1 MKNERGASLVLVLL
15 ISLIFITLGLSILS
29 VSLGGTKRTTI
40 RENDV
45 ITSQDAII
53 EMTKVL
59 SDFRQEVKNVSL
71 KKRSD
76 LTNGVYQRELQ
87 QSIDGLT
94 VKLAERYEDHATTK
108 PVLLVTDETNKYL
121 ENVPYKTKYYT
132 RVLLFKID
140 YYGKYNSS
148 TPELKKSIS
157 RRIYLS
163 PTPSFMQYAVGA
175 KNNLNLNGASDLVG
189 NIYGSTINLL
199 NQANYMDAATPE
211 QSESHADTHYPN
223 ISGSLVID
231 NALQL
236 FKRNQPQGVTYGS
249 LSLSLLKQGMVSE
262 YFYQN
267 KVPII
272 KKPDEDFVNMDFNQT
287 LYDKLNLILPT
298 KLNENNPLDLSIGD
312 KIVDSIFQKAKFVP
326 TQESV
331 LELNDSLTSHQYVI
345 EKDTNPSDITLK
357 IPQEKKV
364 VLMTDLPD
372 VIGNSVN
379 DASPFII
386 KDHLQLEEDQWLIV
400 DGDLEIYHQ
409 DDGSNKP
416 INIQGNIVVLGNVS
430 IHGFNNDTSE
440 EKDQIKFN
448 TAMYVLGNSSIY
460 STNIS
465 GLNEKQLVLL
475 SKGDLLVNRTNEF
488 SKVDENVLPLKA
500 FLYTDG
506 AATLYGVGSAISIN
520 GGIFANDNLT
530 INSIRQNVVTTSAP
544 NTLAIDSEV
553 MQNNQASRFSVVY
566 DKTILL
572 NQLESL
578 PTVDS
583 LRMIMDHYTFSK

>member
-45 ITSQDAII
+45 ITSQDAIV

-59 SDFRQEVKNVSL
+59 SDFRKEVNNVSL

-76 LTNGVYQRELQ
+76 LTNGIYQTELQ
-87 QSIDGLT
+87 QIIDGLPI
-94 VKLAERYEDHATTK
+94 KLSERYKDRSTTK
-108 PVLLVTDETNKYL
+108 PMLLVSDETSNYL
-121 ENVPYKTKYYT
+121 SDASYKTKYYT

-157 RRIYLS
+157 RRLYLS
-163 PTPSFMQYAVGA
+163 PTPSFLQYAVGA

-189 NIYGSTINLL
+189 NIYGSNINIL
-199 NQANYMDAATPE
+199 NQANYMDALTPIN
-211 QSESHADTHYPN
+211 SESHADTPYPY
-223 ISGSLVID
+223 IRGSLVID

-236 FKRNQPQGVTYGS
+236 LKRNQPQGVTYGS
-249 LSLSLLKQGMVSE
+249 LKLPLLTQGMVSE

-272 KKPDEDFVNMDFNQT
+272 KKPDENFVNMDFKQT
-287 LYDKLNLILPT
+287 LYDKLDLILPT
-298 KLNENNPLDLSIGD
+298 KMNENDPLDLSIGD
-312 KIVDSIFQKAKFVP
+312 KIVDGIFQDAKFDP

-331 LELNDSLTSHQYVI
+331 LGLNAASTSHQYVI

-357 IPQEKKV
+357 IPAGKKV

-372 VIGNSVN
+372 AQGNSIHS
-379 DASPFII
+379 DSPFII
-386 KDHLQLEEDQWLIV
+386 KDHLNLEEDQWLIV
-400 DGDLEIYHQ
+400 DGDLEIYNRNN
-409 DDGSNKP
+409 GNENP

-430 IHGFNNDTSE
+430 IHGFDNDTAE
-440 EKDQIKFN
+440 EKDKIQFN

-460 STNIS
+460 STNIT
-465 GLNEKQLVLL
+465 GLDGKQLVLL

-488 SKVDENVLPLKA
+488 SRVDENVVPLKA

-506 AATLYGVGSAISIN
+506 EATLYGVGSAISIN
-520 GGIFANDNLT
+520 GGIFANHNLT
-530 INSIRQNVVTTSAP
+530 INSIRQNIVTTRGP
-544 NTLAIDSEV
+544 NALDIDSES
-553 MQNNQASRFSVVY
+553 MQNNQASRFSVIY

-583 LRMIMDHYTFSK
+583 LRIIMDHYTFSK